1 MTTEKLWKYHG
12 GLKSVPHRKSL
23 SNSAS
28 VRSAKVPRYIVIPLH
43 QHIGKPAIPMVNV
56 GDRVLKGQKIGRA
69 IEFVS
74 APIHASTSG
83 RVIAIGQRP
92 VPASGG
98 ALGECIVIECDG
110 KDEWIELDPPVK
122 DFRTMDQATI
132 QEKIRLAGIVGLG
145 GATFP
150 SHVKIPAPGA
160 KVDKLIINAAECEP
174 YITCDDMLMRDR
186 PLDIISGIKVMLH
199 ALQAKECLIG
209 VEDNKPEAAQTL
221 EKAIQKDGAT
231 NIKVVVTPTVYPTGG
246 EKQLIKILTG
256 KEVPSGGLPLNIG
269 MVVHNVGTAAA
280 IHEAIILGKPIISRL
295 VTVSGSGINEPCNIE
310 VLIGTQIKEIVEQ
323 CGGYTDDFEYLIA
336 GGPMM
341 GGALMNDEVP
351 LVKRINAILCGAKGE
366 FAGPQDSMP
375 CVRCGSCANA
385 CPTVLLPQ
393 QLYWYAR
400 SGEFDKCVD
409 HSLFDCIECGCCSF
423 VCPSKIPL
431 VQCFTFAKDSV
442 RIEREQERK
451 QSRSSARGE
460 RKQARMAKLEAE
472 KAAKKAAKAKAGG
485 GAKGKAAAKKDATAG
500 EGFKLEP
507 LNNEMKEALS
517 KSRAYLKE
525 MHNKNDIPATN
536 PAAVE
541 LAPTTDAVK
550 DAVKKA
556 KELLKSS
563 S

>member
-69 IEFVS
+69 VEFVS

-110 KDEWIELDPPVK
+110 KDEWIDLDPPVK

-460 RKQARMAKLEAE
+460 RKQARMAQLEAE
-472 KAAKKAAKAKAGG
+472 KAAKKAAKAKAGV
-485 GAKGKAAAKKDATAG
+485 AKKSATKAAGNDGADAA
-500 EGFKLEP
+500 GFKLEP
-507 LNNEMKEALS
+507 LNAEMKDALA
-517 KSRAYLKE
+517 KARGYLKE
-525 MHNKNDIPATN
+525 MHNAEIVPATS
-536 PAAVE
+536 PEAFQPIETA
-541 LAPTTDAVK
+541 DAVK
-550 DAVKKA
+550 QALAKA
-556 KELLKSS
+556 KDQLK
-563 S
+563 

>member
-1 MTTEKLWKYHG
+1 MTIAKLWKYHG
-12 GLKSVPHRKSL
+12 GLKTVPHRKSL

-28 VRSAKVPRYIVIPLH
+28 VRMAKVPRYIVIPLH

-122 DFRTMDQATI
+122 DFRTLDQATI

-150 SHVKIPAPGA
+150 SHVKIPGPGA

-186 PLDIISGIKVMLH
+186 PQDVISGIKVMLH
-199 ALQAKECLIG
+199 SLKAEECLIG
-209 VEDNKPEAAQTL
+209 IEDNKPEAAQAL
-221 EKAIQKDGAT
+221 EKVIQKEGIT

-442 RIEREQERK
+442 RIQREEERK
-451 QSRSSARGE
+451 QARSSARGE
-460 RKQARMAKLEAE
+460 RKQARVAQQEAE

-485 GAKGKAAAKKDATAG
+485 AKKPAAKAAGKGGAADAA
-500 EGFKLEP
+500 GFKLEP
-507 LNNEMKEALS
+507 MNAEMKDALA
-517 KSRAYLKE
+517 KARGYLKE
-525 MHNKNDIPATN
+525 MHNINKVPATS
-536 PAAVE
+536 PEAFQPIETA
-541 LAPTTDAVK
+541 DAVTQ
-550 DAVKKA
+550 ALAKA
-556 KELLKSS
+556 KELLKK
-563 S
+563 

>member
-1 MTTEKLWKYHG
+1 MTTQQLWKYHG
-12 GLKSVPHRKSL
+12 GLKSIPHRKSL

-28 VRSAKVPRYIVIPLH
+28 VRTAAVPRYIVIPLH
-43 QHIGKPAIPMVNV
+43 QHIGKPAIPMVSV
-56 GDRVLKGQKIGRA
+56 GDKVLKGQKIGRA
-69 IEFVS
+69 VEFVS

-83 RVIAIGQRP
+83 KVIAIGDRP

-98 ALGECIVIECDG
+98 AMGECIVIETDG

-122 DFRTMDQATI
+122 DFHTLDQASI

-150 SHVKIPAPGA
+150 SHVKIPGGGA
-160 KVDKLIINAAECEP
+160 KVEKLIINAAECEP

-186 PLDIISGIKVMLH
+186 PHDVISGIQVMLH
-199 ALQAKECLIG
+199 SLQAKECLIG
-209 VEDNKPEAAQTL
+209 LEDNKPEAAQAL
-221 EKAIQKDGAT
+221 EKHIAKENIT
-231 NIKVVVTPTVYPTGG
+231 NIKVVITPTVYPTGG

-280 IHEAIILGKPIISRL
+280 IHDAIILGKPIISRL
-295 VTVSGSGINEPCNIE
+295 VTVSGAGINEPCNIE
-310 VLIGTQIKEIVEQ
+310 VLIGTPIKEIVEQ

-385 CPTVLLPQ
+385 CPTTLLPQ

-400 SGEFDKCVD
+400 SGEMDKCND
-409 HSLFDCIECGCCSF
+409 LSLFDCIECGCCSF

-431 VQCFTFAKDSV
+431 VQCITFAKNSV
-442 RIEREQERK
+442 RNEREEQRK
-451 QSRSSARGE
+451 AARSSARGE
-460 RKQARMAKLEAE
+460 RKQARLAKEAAE
-472 KAAKKAAKAKAGG
+472 KAAKKAAKKAAGSAAKAKPAAKATASAQLEAMNQEMKDAMAKAREQLQEMW
-485 GAKGKAAAKKDATAG
+485 GAKCSPASASSDVAIEPTTA
-500 EGFKLEP
+500 P
-507 LNNEMKEALS
+507 VKEAL
-517 KSRAYLKE
+517 A
-525 MHNKNDIPATN
+525 
-536 PAAVE
+536 
-541 LAPTTDAVK
+541 
-550 DAVKKA
+550 KA
-556 KELLKSS
+556 KELLKK
-563 S
+563 